1 MRIRISLALSAISL
15 AVGCAAP
22 AGNPP
27 SLAPRAAEAIDPR
40 VPIPGEVVV
49 GPADANLSA
58 HLAALV
64 DQAQAGDSAFEGA
77 AAEAERL
84 AQAAGSTQSESWV
97 VAQQALSVAQ
107 SVRAPTTRAL
117 GDIDALAATALERQ
131 GGLPPGNLAAIR
143 TAASTVSAIDNRQ
156 SARIEAIES
165 RLGL

>member
-1 MRIRISLALSAISL
+1 MRIRVSLALAATGL
-15 AVGCAAP
+15 AAGCAAP

-40 VPIPGEVVV
+40 VPIPNEVII
-49 GPADANLSA
+49 GPADATLSA
-58 HLAALV
+58 HLTALV
-64 DQAQAGDSAFEGA
+64 DQAQAGDSAFSVA

-84 AQAAGSTQSESWV
+84 ALAAGSSQSESWV

-107 SVRAPTTRAL
+107 SARAPTTRAL
-117 GDIDALAATALERQ
+117 GDIDEIAATALEQ
-131 GGLPPGNLAAIR
+131 KGGIPPGNLAAIR

-156 SARIEAIES
+156 SARIEAIEN

>member
-1 MRIRISLALSAISL
+1 MRIRFSLALAATGL
-15 AVGCAAP
+15 AAGCAAP
-22 AGNPP
+22 SGNPP
-27 SLAPRAAEAIDPR
+27 SLAPRAGEAIDPR
-40 VPIPGEVVV
+40 VPIPNEVIV

-64 DQAQAGDSAFEGA
+64 DQAQAGDSVFQGA
-77 AAEAERL
+77 SAEAERL
-84 AQAAGSTQSESWV
+84 AQSAGASQSESWV

-107 SVRAPTTRAL
+107 SARAPTTRAL
-117 GDIDALAATALERQ
+117 GDIDGLAATALERQ

-156 SARIEAIES
+156 AARIEAIED

>member
-1 MRIRISLALSAISL
+1 MRIRISLALSATAL
-15 AVGCAAP
+15 AAGCAAP

-40 VPIPGEVVV
+40 VPIPNEVII
-49 GPADANLSA
+49 GPADATLSA

-64 DQAQAGDSAFEGA
+64 DQAQAGDSAFAVA

-84 AQAAGSTQSESWV
+84 AQAAGASQSESWV

-107 SVRAPTTRAL
+107 SARAPTTRAL
-117 GDIDALAATALERQ
+117 GDIDALAANALERQ
-131 GGLPPGNLAAIR
+131 GGLPPGNLEAIR
-143 TAASTVSAIDNRQ
+143 TTASSVSAIDNRQ